1 MEDDRPKIEASFIIE
16 MMGKPAEHLSDTLRR
31 LIEKLGTEKG
41 VNIVGRKIHEPK
53 EVEQNNEQIK
63 IDEKIKDKIKNGL
76 KGEGKME
83 VLSDI
88 FTTFAEVD
96 AEFDS
101 LESLLFIAFNYM
113 PSHIQITKPE
123 NFFIRNEDLDVL
135 LTNIILRLH
144 RYDEIAKRITIEKAI
159 LENKLKELTDKKS
172 PEGKKK

>member
-144 RYDEIAKRITIEKAI
+144 RYDEIAKRITIKKAI
-159 LENKLKELTDKKS
+159 LENKLKELTDKKKS
-172 PEGKKK
+172 YK